1 MKIFYK
7 FYLTFQTMLLSLQTL
22 ASSSVVEPRTVN
34 PLVAGSNPALPARTR
49 IIKMDILLAILA
61 VLGCTIVIVAL
72 GIVIAAPLA
81 ILIVRYLD
89 WVWNTFR

>member
-1 MKIFYK
+1 
-7 FYLTFQTMLLSLQTL
+7 
-22 ASSSVVEPRTVN
+22 
-34 PLVAGSNPALPARTR
+34 LPARTR